1 MLASIGTSSRRRRN
15 RIRSTGKF
23 AIDHEEITPKFRSE
37 RDIQFKETY
46 LDMIELKMGFEQEF
60 DIAIPD
66 EDFDRIQAFDDLV
79 KCLERL
85 KS

>member
-1 MLASIGTSSRRRRN
+1 
-15 RIRSTGKF
+15 
-23 AIDHEEITPKFRSE
+23 
-37 RDIQFKETY
+37 
-46 LDMIELKMGFEQEF
+46 MIELKMGFEQEF

-79 KCLERL
+79 KCIERI